1 VPGNTP
7 YLRYFL
13 AHIYQFQFHRA
24 LCKAAGHTGP
34 LHKCSIYDSKAAGD
48 RMKAMLAMGSSKPWP
63 EAMKAISGESKADA
77 TALIE
82 YFAPLH
88 AYLKEQNKSEACG
101 W

>member
-24 LCKAAGHTGP
+24 LCKAAGHSGP

-88 AYLKEQNKSEACG
+88 AYLKEQNKGETCG